1 MKQTE
6 LTRSFLTRVTVL
18 GVLGVRVAVL
28 CLCLSIT
35 VTALTLGVMALRALF
50 LSIQIS
56 FF

>member
-1 MKQTE
+1 M
-6 LTRSFLTRVTVL
+6 SFLTSVTVL

-50 LSIQIS
+50 LKVQLS
-56 FF
+56 FL